1 MFFISNRL
9 HEPHCSCIHTIEC
22 TCLRC
27 GDIAIVFFRVAWL
40 NTDSND
46 GVLIENIAQ
55 CLAEHLLILRG
66 INDEGDRP
74 DWHQSFYCQL
84 NEGTADSH
92 HINELLWEVGVRHG
106 SKAATYATCH
116 DDYLYIST
124 MH

>member
-1 MFFISNRL
+1 MFYISNRL

-22 TCLRC
+22 PCLRC
-27 GDIAIVFFRVAWL
+27 CFWAAWL
-40 NTDSND
+40 NTNRND
-46 GVLIENIAQ
+46 GVLIGSIAQ
-55 CLAEHLLILRG
+55 SLAEHSLILRG

-74 DWHQSFYCQL
+74 DWLQSFYCQL